1 MVAAVVRWLESL
13 LPGDITLHMQL
24 PSILSPLREVLNAIL
39 DGSARGSIWA
49 RLVAVGDALEVL
61 IVGETLAHPS
71 DVLAQNSGGNEN
83 PLMAAGEQIP
93 AWTQA
98 VDSIHAILGE
108 LPTYPTSFLPTIQ
121 EAAMNLVR
129 GTSRLIP
136 AEEQGQPGTEAGE
149 RWWHADRH
157 HGLGDQRRVHEPPS
171 PRTRGTR
178 RPRSPEPGDDSAGSD
193 DSHRRRRLLAIHMA
207 EQKP

>member
-1 MVAAVVRWLESL
+1 MARIPLAA
-13 LPGDITLHMQL
+13 
-24 PSILSPLREVLNAIL
+24 
-39 DGSARGSIWA
+39 
-49 RLVAVGDALEVL
+49 
-61 IVGETLAHPS
+61 S

-136 AEEQGQPGTEAGE
+136 AEEQGQPGRKQVNAGGTLTDIMDWGTNDVSMNLLRQE
-149 RWWHADRH
+149 RGGPDAR
-157 HGLGDQRRVHEPPS
+157 GAPG
-171 PRTRGTR
+171 RGTTQKGR
-178 RPRSPEPGDDSAGSD
+178 RAATDAVVCSPSTWQSRSRERGRKAVLYYTL
-193 DSHRRRRLLAIHMA
+193 RRKSI
-207 EQKP
+207 